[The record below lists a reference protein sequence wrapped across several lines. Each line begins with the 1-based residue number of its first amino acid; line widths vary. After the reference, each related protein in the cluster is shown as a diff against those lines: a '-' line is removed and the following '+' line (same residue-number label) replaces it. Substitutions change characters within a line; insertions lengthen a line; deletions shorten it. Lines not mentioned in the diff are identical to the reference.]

1 MAIIQFVFSII
12 ILSIIYFKMIK
23 RETPVIGKAQ
33 AIVPVILG
41 IVSLVVSTALVILLG
56 IGLIKLGYN
65 KNNINNLVLRSILS
79 SFFSAGLPEEIG
91 KCLFIVLCIKIFK
104 PKNVY
109 EYLLT
114 GFGVGMGFTIFEEFL
129 YESNL
134 VAIVIRILVVTFHS
148 VLGSIMASYIG
159 KAKYYKLNKT
169 ENKNITMMY
178 VKALLIPILI
188 HTIYDATN
196 VKNAGLENGVPENV
210 QGIAVLIALV
220 TMLLAFILQIIVHV
234 KIKKDTQK
242 LIEMKVDIN

>member
-1 MAIIQFVFSII
+1 MAIIQLVLSII
-12 ILSIIYFKMIK
+12 ILGIIYFKMIK
-23 RETPVIGKAQ
+23 RETPSIGKAQ
-33 AIVPVILG
+33 EIVPVIFG
-41 IVSLVVSTALVILLG
+41 VVSLVVSVALTVLIA
-56 IGLIKLGYN
+56 IGLSKLGYN
-65 KNNINNLVLRSILS
+65 KNNISNLVLRSISS
-79 SFFSAGLPEEIG
+79 SFFAAGLPEEIA

-129 YESNL
+129 YGSSL
-134 VAIVIRILVVTFHS
+134 VAVAIRILVITFHS
-148 VLGSIMASYIG
+148 LLGSIMASYIG

-188 HTIYDATN
+188 HTLYDATN
-196 VKNAGLENGVPENV
+196 VKNAGLEAGVPDNV

-220 TMLLAFILQIIVHV
+220 TMLLAFILQIIIHV
-234 KIKKDTQK
+234 RIKKDTDK
-242 LIEMKVDIN
+242 LIEMKVE

>member
-1 MAIIQFVFSII
+1 MAIIQFALSII
-12 ILSIIYFKMIK
+12 ILGIIYFKMIK
-23 RETPVIGKAQ
+23 RETPSIGKAQ
-33 AIVPVILG
+33 AIVPVIFG
-41 IVSLVVSTALVILLG
+41 VVSLVVSVALTVLIA
-56 IGLIKLGYN
+56 IGLSKLGYN
-65 KNNINNLVLRSILS
+65 KNNISNLVMRSISS
-79 SFFSAGLPEEIG
+79 SFFAAGLSEEIA

-109 EYLLT
+109 EYLLA

-129 YESNL
+129 YGSSL
-134 VAIVIRILVVTFHS
+134 VAVAIRILVITFHS

-159 KAKYYKLNKT
+159 KAIYYKLNKT

-220 TMLLAFILQIIVHV
+220 TMLFAFVLQIIIHV
-234 KIKKDTQK
+234 KIKKDTEK
-242 LIEMKVDIN
+242 LIEMKVE

>member
-1 MAIIQFVFSII
+1 MAIVQFVLSII
-12 ILSIIYFKMIK
+12 ILGIIYFKMIK
-23 RETPVIGKAQ
+23 RETPSIGKAQ
-33 AIVPVILG
+33 SIVPVIFG
-41 IVSLVVSTALVILLG
+41 VVSLVVSVALTVLIA
-56 IGLIKLGYN
+56 IGLSKLGYN
-65 KNNINNLVLRSILS
+65 KNNISNLVLRSISS
-79 SFFSAGLPEEIG
+79 SFFAAGLSEEIA

-129 YESNL
+129 YGSSL
-134 VAIVIRILVVTFHS
+134 VAVAIRILVITFHS

-169 ENKNITMMY
+169 ENKNIIMMY

-196 VKNAGLENGVPENV
+196 VKNAGLENGVPDNV

-220 TMLLAFILQIIVHV
+220 TMLLAFILQIVIHV
-234 KIKKDTQK
+234 RIKKDTEK
-242 LIEMKVDIN
+242 LIEMKVE

>member
-1 MAIIQFVFSII
+1 MAIIQFVLSII

-23 RETPVIGKAQ
+23 RETPEISKAQ
-33 AIVPVILG
+33 ANVPVILG
-41 IVSLVVSTALVILLG
+41 IVSLVVSVALTVLIA
-56 IGLIKLGYN
+56 IGLSKLGYN
-65 KNNINNLVLRSILS
+65 KNNISNLVLRSISS
-79 SFFSAGLPEEIG
+79 SFFAAGLPEEIA

-129 YESNL
+129 HGSTL
-134 VAIVIRILVVTFHS
+134 VAVAIRILVITFHS

-169 ENKNITMMY
+169 ENKNIMMLY
-178 VKALLIPILI
+178 VKALLIPILM

-220 TMLLAFILQIIVHV
+220 TMLLAFILQIVIHIR
-234 KIKKDTQK
+234 IKKDTEK
-242 LIEMKVDIN
+242 LIEMRVEE